1 MTIGEREASQSV
13 DDLLHFESGKFR
25 IVFDK
30 LVARAQI
37 VVDSSAANRRKKAVV
52 EIDAMA
58 KVCADPAL

>member
-1 MTIGEREASQSV
+1 VTICEREASQPI

-25 IVFDK
+25 IAFYK
-30 LVARAQI
+30 LFSRAQI